1 MRVLIG
7 ALLGVLVAAGVLLAV
22 HALTSTDRAAGSS
35 KLAQDWRA
43 VVRGAGVDVRNA
55 VMGAVAGLVLGLV
68 MQMPVMAIVGAVI
81 GLTVPPIFAKQP
93 SARVVARGEAIE
105 TWVRGMA
112 GMLVGGVGLQ
122 DAIRSSLP
130 STPELIR
137 PEVTRMVARLQAQ
150 QPIDRALRL
159 WADEMNDRTT
169 DLVAATLL
177 LGAETR
183 RGGMAQA
190 LRGLTES
197 LAEQN
202 RVLRRIEADR
212 SGVQMSARLI
222 CIISLGMLM
231 FVVTGPFGAPY
242 RDPLGQVVL
251 IGIALAYAA
260 VLRWMRS
267 IISIAPRPRFLSD
280 PAAPAV
286 GAPR

>member
-1 MRVLIG
+1 MRVLVG
-7 ALLGVLVAAGVLLAV
+7 ALLGVLVAAGLLLAV
-22 HALTSTDRAAGSS
+22 HALASDGPTRGSP
-35 KLAQDWRA
+35 KPARDWRQL
-43 VVRGAGVDVRNA
+43 VREARADVRNA
-55 VMGAVAGLVLGLV
+55 VIGAAAGLVVGLAL
-68 MQMPVMAIVGAVI
+68 QLPVMVIVGAVI

-105 TWVRGMA
+105 TWVRGMG

-122 DAIRSSLP
+122 DAIHSSLP

-137 PEVTRMVARLQAQ
+137 PEVTRLVARLQAQ
-150 QPIDRALRL
+150 QPVDRALRL
-159 WADEMNDRTT
+159 WADEMSDRTA

-222 CIISLGMLM
+222 CVISLGMLM

-242 RDPLGQVVL
+242 RDPLGQLVL

-260 VLRWMRS
+260 VLRWMHS
-267 IISIAPRPRFLSD
+267 IIAIPARPRFLSD
-280 PAAPAV
+280 PASRPL
-286 GAPR
+286 GAAR